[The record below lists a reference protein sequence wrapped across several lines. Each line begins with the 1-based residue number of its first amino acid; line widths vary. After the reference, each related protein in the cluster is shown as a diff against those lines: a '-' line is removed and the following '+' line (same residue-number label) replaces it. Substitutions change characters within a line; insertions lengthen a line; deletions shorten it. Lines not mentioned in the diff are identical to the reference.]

1 MKYNTQVQK
10 EEKKRNVYLMAIE
23 SEKKMK
29 KKKHFTHTAH
39 CTFMDRPQPQH
50 NRQKSKHL
58 DDISEP
64 GFVSLSFHVLLID
77 SLIQSVLLL
86 LQPQIYRH
94 ILYGRGHHD
103 KYKVCVWVSGAVFSH
118 AWTCLLNLVPYE
130 NRKKNLSLS
139 LSVYLI
145 AKRTNMYILLCVRIF
160 FFSVFSCLFLIL
172 FHHLS
177 VLAFPT
183 LFYLSLLRLF
193 SVHLQNAP
201 DSRNTRET
209 HTQPNQHM
217 WALHRPLTRWITYT
231 QHTHTYTVYA
241 CGFSAHLW
249 NA

>member
-23 SEKKMK
+23 SEKKMKK

-103 KYKVCVWVSGAVFSH
+103 KYKVCV
-118 AWTCLLNLVPYE
+118 
-130 NRKKNLSLS
+130 
-139 LSVYLI
+139 
-145 AKRTNMYILLCVRIF
+145 
-160 FFSVFSCLFLIL
+160 
-172 FHHLS
+172 
-177 VLAFPT
+177 
-183 LFYLSLLRLF
+183 
-193 SVHLQNAP
+193 
-201 DSRNTRET
+201 
-209 HTQPNQHM
+209 
-217 WALHRPLTRWITYT
+217 
-231 QHTHTYTVYA
+231 
-241 CGFSAHLW
+241 
-249 NA
+249 